1 MKETPASPGFLF
13 CFLSA
18 VGCKDRVL
26 SMSELRDMD
35 VAYRS
40 PLINKIAFGMLAVS
54 LLLVLR
60 PYSGI
65 RHDAILYLGQGFLKW
80 QPGEFAHDLF
90 FAYGGQAGFTVFP
103 QLLAWLM
110 ERFPV
115 ADIFTVATFLGR
127 VLYLVAAGLL
137 VRTLFRENGVRTQ
150 MYALLAV
157 LVMPSVYGGF
167 FVLSYSEPFFTGRT
181 LAEPLGLLALAAL
194 LSERWLLCA
203 VLWLVAA
210 LLHPLQALAVWIVIW
225 FWLVLQNRRW
235 LLLLVPAV
243 LVLLLASLGV
253 KSLAFAALKYD
264 AEWYSWIVRPNRL
277 VFMLEWP
284 AWSWLALLSDSFLLV
299 LSIRYFSGR
308 LQVFAKA
315 VFWALICSCLASIV
329 LADLLRL
336 AFMTSL
342 QLWRVQWVAHW
353 FAMAALPLLAWSI
366 YNREYGRER
375 FLLLVACVVWAIP
388 AGQVSPS
395 PWLVTLVI
403 PLFVFWG
410 ALVRHA
416 RPAFSRAM
424 IAFVAL
430 GLVLGLVLM
439 IVTTVAAFLKRGAD
453 LGSFR
458 LDSMLLGHPLVL
470 VMLLLGGG
478 RAWARAGGAFKGVLL
493 CGLSVLFIYS
503 IYSWDSRGVWN
514 RYVEERTG
522 ESNPFG
528 VQLERGAQVYWEKEL
543 LAPWLL
549 LRRASYFS
557 EEQQA
562 GLLFER
568 KTAEE
573 AYRRK
578 LILQRLAVQADL
590 CSAVGA
596 VTGQPDGCS
605 LDIYAVRD
613 MCISAGH
620 ELSYIV
626 LQTELPVPELGQW
639 MVPKHKKDG
648 QDVTFHL
655 YSCSGV
661 LENVARK

>member
-1 MKETPASPGFLF
+1 
-13 CFLSA
+13 
-18 VGCKDRVL
+18 
-26 SMSELRDMD
+26 MSELRDMD
-35 VAYRS
+35 VAHRS
-40 PLINKIAFGMLAVS
+40 PLINKIAFGILAVS

-65 RHDAILYLGQGFLKW
+65 RHDAILYLGQGFLRW
-80 QPGEFAHDLF
+80 QPSEFSHDLF
-90 FAYGGQAGFTVFP
+90 FAYGGQAEFTVFP
-103 QLLAWLM
+103 QLLAWLLKH
-110 ERFPV
+110 FSV
-115 ADIFTVATFLGR
+115 ADIFIVATFLGR

-137 VRTLFRENGVRTQ
+137 VRALFRENGVRTQ
-150 MYALLAV
+150 VYALLAV
-157 LVMPSVYGGF
+157 LALPSVYGGF
-167 FVLSYSEPFFTGRT
+167 LVFSYSEPFFTGRT
-181 LAEPLGLLALAAL
+181 LAEPLGLMALAAL
-194 LSERWLLCA
+194 LSGRWLICT
-203 VLWLVAA
+203 VLWLMAA

-235 LLLLVPAV
+235 LLLLIPVV
-243 LVLLLASLGV
+243 LVLLLAALGV
-253 KSLAFAALKYD
+253 KSLAFIALKYD
-264 AEWYSWIVRPNRL
+264 AEWYSWIASPNRN
-277 VFMLEWP
+277 VFMLKWP
-284 AWSWLALLSDSFLLV
+284 VKSWMALLSDSFLLV
-299 LSIRYFSGR
+299 LSIQYFSGR

-315 VFWALICSCLASIV
+315 VFLALICSCLASIV
-329 LADLLRL
+329 LADLMRL

-375 FLLLVACVVWAIP
+375 LLLLVACVVWAMP
-388 AGQVSPS
+388 AGQISPS
-395 PWLVTLVI
+395 PWLVALVI

-410 ALVRHA
+410 ALVRKA
-416 RPAFSRAM
+416 RPAFSREM
-424 IAFVAL
+424 IIFVAL
-430 GLVLGLVLM
+430 GLMLGLLLM
-439 IVTTVAAFLKRGAD
+439 IVTTVTAFLKQGAD

-458 LDSMLLGHPLVL
+458 LDSILLGHPLVL
-470 VMLLLGGG
+470 ALLLLGGM
-478 RAWARAGGAFKGVLL
+478 RAWGRPSGAFKGVLL
-493 CGLSVLFIYS
+493 CGLSASLIYS
-503 IYSWDSRGVWN
+503 LYSWDSRSIWN
-514 RYVEERTG
+514 RYVEERAG

-578 LILQRLAVQADL
+578 MILQRLAVQAEF
-590 CSAVGA
+590 CNAIGV
-596 VTGQPDGCS
+596 VTGQVDSCS

-626 LQTELPVPELGQW
+626 LQTELAVPELGWW
-639 MVPKHKKDG
+639 MVPKHNKEG
-648 QDVTFHL
+648 QDITFHL

-661 LENVARK
+661 LENVVRK

>member
-1 MKETPASPGFLF
+1 
-13 CFLSA
+13 
-18 VGCKDRVL
+18 
-26 SMSELRDMD
+26 MD
-35 VAYRS
+35 VAHRS

-103 QLLAWLM
+103 QLLAWLL

-115 ADIFTVATFLGR
+115 ADIFMVGTFLGR
-127 VLYLVAAGLL
+127 IFYLIAAGL
-137 VRTLFRENGVRTQ
+137 VIRSLFRESGVRTQ

-157 LVMPSVYGGF
+157 LVMPSIYGGF
-167 FVLSYSEPFFTGRT
+167 FVFSYDEPFFTGRT

-194 LSERWLLCA
+194 FSERWLLCA

-235 LLLLVPAV
+235 LLLLIPAA
-243 LVLLLASLGV
+243 LVMLLASLGV
-253 KSLAFAALKYD
+253 KSLAFVALKYD
-264 AEWYSWIVRPNRL
+264 AEWYSWISGPNRH

-299 LSIRYFSGR
+299 LSVRYFSGR
-308 LQVFAKA
+308 LQLFAKA
-315 VFWALICSCLASIV
+315 VLWALICSCIASIV
-329 LADLLRL
+329 LADLMRL
-336 AFMTSL
+336 AFMTGL
-342 QLWRVQWVAHW
+342 QLWRVQWLAHW
-353 FAMAALPLLAWSI
+353 FAMAALPLLAWNI

-375 FLLLVACVVWAIP
+375 LLLLLACVVWAMP

-395 PWLVTLVI
+395 PWLVALVI

-410 ALVRHA
+410 VLVRNA

-424 IAFVAL
+424 ITFVAL
-430 GLVLGLVLM
+430 GLMLGLLLM
-439 IVTTVAAFLKRGAD
+439 IVTTVTAFLKKGAD

-470 VMLLLGGG
+470 ALLLLGAM
-478 RAWARAGGAFKGVLL
+478 RAWGRAGGAFKGVLL
-493 CGLSVLFIYS
+493 CGLSTVLIYS
-503 IYSWDSRGVWN
+503 IYSWDSRSVWN
-514 RYVEERTG
+514 RYVEERAA

-549 LRRASYFS
+549 MRRASYFS
-557 EEQQA
+557 NEQQA

-568 KTAEE
+568 KTAAE
-573 AYRRK
+573 ANRRK
-578 LILQRLAVQADL
+578 QILQRLTVQAEL
-590 CSAVGA
+590 CNAVGV
-596 VTGQPDGCS
+596 VTGQPDSCS
-605 LDIYAVRD
+605 LDISAVRD

-626 LQTELPVPELGQW
+626 LQAVLPVPELGRW
-639 MVPKHKKDG
+639 TVPKHNKDG

-661 LENVARK
+661 LDNVARK